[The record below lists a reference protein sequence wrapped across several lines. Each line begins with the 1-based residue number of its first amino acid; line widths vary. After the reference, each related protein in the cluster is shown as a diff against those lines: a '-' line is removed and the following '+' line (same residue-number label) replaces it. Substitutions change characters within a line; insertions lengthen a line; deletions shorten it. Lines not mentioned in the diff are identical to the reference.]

1 MPFSSSCRG
10 DLNEECLIC
19 EASLEYL
26 DADEIVTVSAPN
38 LLKEFRLLIIENIL
52 FNLQKGMRTTQQ
64 MQNI

>member
-1 MPFSSSCRG
+1 M
-10 DLNEECLIC
+10 NEECLIC
-19 EASLEYL
+19 EAPLEYL